1 MEAFSDL
8 LEQLYFTS
16 SHNAKSAL
24 ITDYLKQTPDP
35 DRGWA
40 LAAWPAP
47 CALTFSSAT
56 QLNS

>member
-16 SHNAKSAL
+16 GTNAKAAL
-24 ITDYLKQTPDP
+24 ISHYIATTPDP

-40 LAAWPAP
+40 IAAIAGE
-47 CALTFSSAT
+47 LKFDFLSAI
-56 QLNS
+56 Q

>member
-35 DRGWA
+35 DRGWGAGCHGRHPA
-40 LAAWPAP
+40 L
-47 CALTFSSAT
+47 
-56 QLNS
+56 